1 MERSDLE
8 SYGGPLKLGDKLRET
23 KSDSNSSVS
32 GWVRGKGN
40 GINGGPGKSGIRN
53 RASIS
58 L

>member
-32 GWVRGKGN
+32 GWVRGQGEWY
-40 GINGGPGKSGIRN
+40 
-53 RASIS
+53 
-58 L
+58 